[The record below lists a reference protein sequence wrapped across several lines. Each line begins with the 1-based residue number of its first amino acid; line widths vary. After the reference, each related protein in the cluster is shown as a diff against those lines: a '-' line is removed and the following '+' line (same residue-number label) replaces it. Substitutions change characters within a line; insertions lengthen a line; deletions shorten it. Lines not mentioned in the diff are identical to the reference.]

1 MYANGLSVR
10 EQMRKNCPKKH
21 ERGAITTKEKDISL
35 FNVYSKY
42 DLVLV

>member
-21 ERGAITTKEKDISL
+21 ERGAITTKEKDI
-35 FNVYSKY
+35 NVASFEVYVK
-42 DLVLV
+42 DLI